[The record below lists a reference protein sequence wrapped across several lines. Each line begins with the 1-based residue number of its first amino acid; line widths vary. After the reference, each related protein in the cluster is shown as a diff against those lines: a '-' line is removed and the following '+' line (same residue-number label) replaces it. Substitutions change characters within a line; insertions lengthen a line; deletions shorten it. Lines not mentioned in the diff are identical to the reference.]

1 MSELEIIDKRL
12 SLFPEYLRYYLDDLY
27 KTPFVLDIDSMPLMD
42 ARDLMKTFN
51 ELGYLMVSAQIE
63 APLNFDGWL
72 LHNGHSELSDLKP
85 VPMYA
90 IGVDP
95 YYDAENGSFVRDE
108 DDAVVWQKDPNGR
121 WRMFK

>member
-1 MSELEIIDKRL
+1 MTELEIIDKRL

-72 LHNGHSELSDLKP
+72 LHNGYSELSDLKP

-90 IGVDP
+90 IGIDP
-95 YYDAENGSFVRDE
+95 YYDAEKWVICPG
-108 DDAVVWQKDPNGR
+108 
-121 WRMFK
+121 